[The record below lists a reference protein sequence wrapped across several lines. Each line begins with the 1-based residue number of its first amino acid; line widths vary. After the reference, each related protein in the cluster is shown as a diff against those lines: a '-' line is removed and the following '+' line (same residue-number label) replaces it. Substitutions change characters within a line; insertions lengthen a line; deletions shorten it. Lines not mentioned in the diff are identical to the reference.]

1 MFYEFYK
8 WCTYNPENYDLRRFI
23 CAIMFMT
30 IAFSVAYLLILVGF
44 GEKISFKMIIK
55 SILYGGYTLLVL
67 LWSLCFHERNIG
79 ILMVPIYPLIAFS
92 LWKLMHYT
100 CKNIKRLLRYG
111 SLQAK
116 IRQMGGMLKGR
127 MVLPIRKIDTERAA

>member
-1 MFYEFYK
+1 MFYELYK

-55 SILYGGYTLLVL
+55 SILYGGYTLLVW

-116 IRQMGGMLKGR
+116 IQQM
-127 MVLPIRKIDTERAA
+127 ERNAEGQDGAAHKKN

>member
-1 MFYEFYK
+1 MFYELYK

-30 IAFSVAYLLILVGF
+30 IAFSVAYLFLLVGF
-44 GEKISFKMIIK
+44 WEKISFKMIIK
-55 SILYGGYTLLVL
+55 SILYGGYTLLVW

-100 CKNIKRLLRYG
+100 QKNIKRLLRYG
-111 SLQAK
+111 RLQAK
-116 IRQMGGMLKGR
+116 IQQM
-127 MVLPIRKIDTERAA
+127 ERNAEGQDGAAHKKN

>member
-1 MFYEFYK
+1 MFYELYK

-55 SILYGGYTLLVL
+55 SILYGGYTLLVW

-116 IRQMGGMLKGR
+116 IRQM
-127 MVLPIRKIDTERAA
+127 ERNAEGQDGAAHKKN

>member
-1 MFYEFYK
+1 MFYELYK

-30 IAFSVAYLLILVGF
+30 IAFSVAYLLILVDF

-116 IRQMGGMLKGR
+116 IRQM
-127 MVLPIRKIDTERAA
+127 ERNAEGQDGAAHKKN

>member
-1 MFYEFYK
+1 MFYELYK

-30 IAFSVAYLLILVGF
+30 IAFSVAYLFLLVGF

-55 SILYGGYTLLVL
+55 SILYGGYTLLVW
-67 LWSLCFHERNIG
+67 LWILCFHERNIG

-100 CKNIKRLLRYG
+100 QKNIKRLLRYG
-111 SLQAK
+111 RLQAK
-116 IRQMGGMLKGR
+116 IQQM
-127 MVLPIRKIDTERAA
+127 ERNAEGQDGAAHKKN

>member
-1 MFYEFYK
+1 MFYELYK

-30 IAFSVAYLLILVGF
+30 IAFSAAYLLLLVGF
-44 GEKISFKMIIK
+44 GEKISFKLINK
-55 SILYGGYTLLVL
+55 SILYGGYTLLVW

-100 CKNIKRLLRYG
+100 QKNIKRLLRYG

-116 IRQMGGMLKGR
+116 IRQM
-127 MVLPIRKIDTERAA
+127 ERNAEGQDGACP

>member
-1 MFYEFYK
+1 
-8 WCTYNPENYDLRRFI
+8 
-23 CAIMFMT
+23 
-30 IAFSVAYLLILVGF
+30 
-44 GEKISFKMIIK
+44 MIIK

-116 IRQMGGMLKGR
+116 IRQM
-127 MVLPIRKIDTERAA
+127 ERNAEGQDGAAHKKN

>member
-116 IRQMGGMLKGR
+116 IRQM
-127 MVLPIRKIDTERAA
+127 ERNAEGQDGAAHKKN

>member
-30 IAFSVAYLLILVGF
+30 IAFSVAYLLLLVVF

-55 SILYGGYTLLVL
+55 SILYGGYTLLVW

-79 ILMVPIYPLIAFS
+79 ILMVPIYPLIASSF
-92 LWKLMHYT
+92 WKLMHYT

-116 IRQMGGMLKGR
+116 IRQM
-127 MVLPIRKIDTERAA
+127 ERNAEGQDGAAHKKN

>member
-1 MFYEFYK
+1 MFYELYK

-100 CKNIKRLLRYG
+100 QKNIKRLLRYG
-111 SLQAK
+111 RLQAK
-116 IRQMGGMLKGR
+116 IQQM
-127 MVLPIRKIDTERAA
+127 ERNAEGQDGAAHKKN

>member
-1 MFYEFYK
+1 MVYELYK

-30 IAFSVAYLLILVGF
+30 IAFSVAYLFLLVGF

-55 SILYGGYTLLVL
+55 SILYGGYTLLVW

-116 IRQMGGMLKGR
+116 IRQM
-127 MVLPIRKIDTERAA
+127 ERNAEGQDGAAHKKN

>member
-1 MFYEFYK
+1 MFYELYK

-30 IAFSVAYLLILVGF
+30 IAFSVAYLFLLVGF

-55 SILYGGYTLLVL
+55 SILYGGYTLLVW

-100 CKNIKRLLRYG
+100 QKNIKRLLRYG
-111 SLQAK
+111 RLQAK
-116 IRQMGGMLKGR
+116 IQQ
-127 MVLPIRKIDTERAA
+127 IERNAEGQDGAAHKKN

>member
-55 SILYGGYTLLVL
+55 SILYGGYTLLVW

-116 IRQMGGMLKGR
+116 IQQME
-127 MVLPIRKIDTERAA
+127 RKAEGQDGAAHKKN